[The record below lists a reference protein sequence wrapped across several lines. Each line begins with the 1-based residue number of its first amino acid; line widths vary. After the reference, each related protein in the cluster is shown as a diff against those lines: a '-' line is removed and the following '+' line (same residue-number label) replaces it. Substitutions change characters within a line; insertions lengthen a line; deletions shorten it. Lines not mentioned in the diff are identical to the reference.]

1 LGKIPASI
9 ASVVLLGQAPITVI
23 LAVPVLHER
32 VTVAQLVGGALVLAG
47 ICVVNLRT
55 SRAARLGRAVQEVP
69 AVS

>member
-32 VTVAQLVGGALVLAG
+32 VTAAQLVGGALVLAG
-47 ICVVNLRT
+47 IGVVNLRT
-55 SRAARLGRAVQEVP
+55 SRAARLSRAVREVP